1 MRIDRMLAI
10 VIMLLNK
17 DRVSARELSNKFEVS
32 IRTVYRDIDAIN
44 LAGIPIVSFSGN
56 NGGFGILDNYKLDR
70 QLLSLDDMLSIL
82 TALKGINNTLEDKY
96 LTNAI
101 DKITSLV
108 PKEKA
113 DELNQHFE
121 NVIIDLLP
129 WTFNDEQKKIL
140 KMIHD
145 AIKENIIIQFDYK
158 NLKSEKITRMVE
170 PMSLVFKGYS
180 WYLFG
185 FCGNKKD
192 YRIFK
197 LSRIG
202 NLLITEKIFKRRNYS
217 YRDFFIEDKKAQNL
231 INIKLRFSPEVKDIV
246 EEYYGDDKI
255 NIDDDGYLI
264 VELNMPEDR
273 WIYSN
278 ILSFGEHVEVLSP
291 LYLREIIKD
300 KAKKITEKY

>member
-1 MRIDRMLAI
+1 MLAI
-10 VIMLLNK
+10 VIMLLNRE
-17 DRVSARELSNKFEVS
+17 RVSARELSNKFEVS
-32 IRTVYRDIDAIN
+32 IRTIYRDIDAIN

-70 QLLSLDDMLSIL
+70 QLLSLNDMLSIL
-82 TALKGINNTLEDKY
+82 TALKGINDTIEDRY

-108 PKEKA
+108 PKDKT

-129 WTFNDEQKKIL
+129 WSYNEVQKKIL
-140 KMIHD
+140 KIIHD
-145 AIKENIIIQFDYK
+145 AIKENLVIQFDYK

-185 FCGNKKD
+185 YCKSKNDF
-192 YRIFK
+192 RIFK
-197 LSRIG
+197 ISRIN
-202 NLLITEKIFKRRNYS
+202 NLLITEKSFKRKNYS
-217 YRDFFIEDKKAQNL
+217 YRSFSIEEKKLQNL
-231 INIKLRFSPEVKDIV
+231 INMKLKFSPEIRDIV

-255 NIDDDGYLI
+255 NVDDDGYLI
-264 VELNMPEDR
+264 VELTMPVDR

-278 ILSFGEHVEVLSP
+278 ILSYGEHVEVLSP
-291 LYLREIIKD
+291 EHLRETIKE
-300 KAKKITEKY
+300 KAKKILNNY